1 MTKNSQLNM
10 KQQTQLEIQQKRTF
24 SEAFKREKVKDL
36 VEKRVSIKQLCSLYE
51 ISRTAV
57 YKWLYAYSPHHE
69 QKTILVVQMESEAHK
84 TLLLLQRVAELER
97 VIGQKQ
103 LELDFLNKLLEV
115 GSSELGFDLK
125 KNFSTKLSNGTGT
138 IEPVDKK

>member
-1 MTKNSQLNM
+1 M
-10 KQQTQLEIQQKRTF
+10 KQQTQLEIKQRRSF

-36 VEKRVSIKQLCSLYE
+36 IEKRISIKQLCSLYE
-51 ISRTAV
+51 VSRSAV

-84 TLLLLQRVAELER
+84 TQMLQQRIAELER

-103 LELDFLNKLLEV
+103 LELDFLNKLFEI
-115 GSSELGFDLK
+115 GSQELGFDIK
-125 KNFSTKLSNGTGT
+125 KNLSTKQSNGTGAG
-138 IEPVDKK
+138 EARVPK